1 MAETKKTTTAAKPAA
16 KKATAAKPAAA
27 KKAAPKATTAKAAPK
42 AAAKKAPAKKA
53 TTAAKPAAKKATAAP
68 KTTGPAAKAASLAKT
83 VLTDKISTQAIFDA
97 IMSER
102 ASLRQGTHKV
112 KHRGEVRGGGK
123 KPFAQKHTGNA
134 RAGSTRSPIWVG
146 GGTVFGPTT
155 ERNYNLKV
163 NKKVRKLAYRS
174 ALTLKAND
182 NAIFVDDIKLS
193 KISTKDLLA
202 KIAKMNLKKDIKKLL
217 IVTEDANVFKSGA
230 NVQTIQVQKLSGL
243 SVEQIVWADA
253 VIFSKESEKALEGKV
268 AK

>member
-42 AAAKKAPAKKA
+42 AAATKAPAKKT
-53 TTAAKPAAKKATAAP
+53 TTAAKKPAAKKATAAP

-134 RAGSTRSPIWVG
+134 RAGSTRSPI
-146 GGTVFGPTT
+146 
-155 ERNYNLKV
+155 
-163 NKKVRKLAYRS
+163 
-174 ALTLKAND
+174 
-182 NAIFVDDIKLS
+182 
-193 KISTKDLLA
+193 
-202 KIAKMNLKKDIKKLL
+202 
-217 IVTEDANVFKSGA
+217 
-230 NVQTIQVQKLSGL
+230 
-243 SVEQIVWADA
+243 
-253 VIFSKESEKALEGKV
+253 
-268 AK
+268 

>member
-1 MAETKKTTTAAKPAA
+1 MAETKKTTTAAKPAV
-16 KKATAAKPAAA
+16 KKATAAKP
-27 KKAAPKATTAKAAPK
+27 AAPKATTAKAAP
-42 AAAKKAPAKKA
+42 
-53 TTAAKPAAKKATAAP
+53 KATAAP
-68 KTTGPAAKAASLAKT
+68 KTTGPAAKAASLNKT

-112 KHRGEVRGGGK
+112 KHKGEVRGGGK

-182 NAIFVDDIKLS
+182 NAIYVDDIKLS

-202 KIAKMNLKKDIKKLL
+202 AIAKMNLKKDIKKLL

-230 NVQTIQVQKLSGL
+230 NVQKIQVQKVSGL

-253 VIFSKESEKALEGKV
+253 VIFSKDSEKALEGKV